1 MANVPPTTE
10 WPVELRRYLAH
21 LAMQRLLENHG
32 GYAGLMEWLSYGQ
45 FVDGNRVPFGTSIEV
60 LYPMFLKNAEEWHA
74 NRQRPS

>member
-45 FVDGNRVPFGTSIEV
+45 FVDGNRVPFGT
-60 LYPMFLKNAEEWHA
+60 
-74 NRQRPS
+74 